1 MAYSASTDPDTMY
14 MEQAMLQPDRKQF
27 LKAMADE
34 VNAHTQNGH
43 WKLILRSEVPPGV
56 KVLPSVWAMKRKRR
70 IATRE
75 VYKWKARLNLHGGK
89 QEYGVNYWETYAATL
104 AWPPIRFLMTLAI
117 IKSWHTWQIDFTLAY
132 PQADVECD
140 LYMEIPRGFQVGNG
154 NNKHCLQIIKNIYG
168 QKQAG
173 RTWAIYLKRG
183 LLSIG
188 FIQSLA
194 DECIFFK
201 GGIIFMVYVDDGI
214 FMAPSKKEIDQAIK
228 DMKKIFNLTD
238 EGDISDYLGIK
249 VTKLP
254 NGSISLTQP
263 HLIDIILSD
272 LNFAANT
279 KSKEIPAVS
288 SAILQRDIDGDPF
301 EEHWDF
307 RSIIG
312 KLNFLEKSTR
322 PDVAYAVHQ
331 CARFSAAPRKS
342 HAMAIRQIG
351 RYLLGTKDKGIILH
365 PKSSDFIVWC
375 DADFCGNWNKET
387 AISDP
392 VTAKSR
398 SGYAITY
405 AGCPIFWASKM
416 QTEVTLSTTESE
428 YVSLSQNLR
437 EVIPLMQLVE
447 EIKQKLDANLVAKPT
462 VRCTVFEDN
471 SGALEL
477 AMVPK
482 MRPRTKHI
490 NNKYHHF
497 REHVRTKKIS
507 VLAVDSADQVADY
520 LTKPLSRDMFQKHRM
535 ALQGW

>member
-1 MAYSASTDPDTMY
+1 M
-14 MEQAMLQPDRKQF
+14 
-27 LKAMADE
+27 
-34 VNAHTQNGH
+34 
-43 WKLILRSEVPPGV
+43 
-56 KVLPSVWAMKRKRR
+56 
-70 IATRE
+70 
-75 VYKWKARLNLHGGK
+75 NLHGGK

-104 AWPPIRFLMTLAI
+104 AWPPIQFLLTLAL
-117 IKSWHTWQIDFTLAY
+117 IKSWHTRQIDFTLAY

-140 LYMEIPRGFQVGNG
+140 LYMDIPKGFEVGKNS
-154 NNKHCLQIIKNIYG
+154 NQYCLQILKNIYG

-173 RTWAIYLKRG
+173 RMWALHLKKG

-188 FIQSLA
+188 FVQSGA
-194 DECIFFK
+194 DDCIFFR
-201 GGIIFMVYVDDGI
+201 GSTIFMVYVDDGI
-214 FMAPSKKEIDQAIK
+214 FMGPSKGEIDICIK
-228 DMKKIFNLTD
+228 DMELIFKLTD
-238 EGDISDYLGIK
+238 EGNISDYLGIK

-254 NGSISLTQP
+254 DGRISLTQP
-263 HLIDIILSD
+263 HLIDIIIAD
-272 LNFAANT
+272 LNFADNT
-279 KSKEIPAVS
+279 KAKEIPAIS
-288 SAILQRDIDGDPF
+288 SHILQRDLDGDPF

-322 PDVAYAVHQ
+322 PDIAYAVHQ
-331 CARFSAAPRKS
+331 CARFSSAPCKS
-342 HAMAIRQIG
+342 HAIAIRQIA
-351 RYLLGTKDKGIILH
+351 RYLLGTKDKGIILE
-365 PKSSDFIVWC
+365 PKGNEFTVWC

-405 AGCPIFWASKM
+405 ASCPIFWASKM

-428 YVSLSQNLR
+428 YVSLSQSLQD
-437 EVIPLMQLVE
+437 VIPLMRIVD
-447 EIKQKLDANLVAKPT
+447 EIREQFDKDITAKPT

-477 AMVPK
+477 ANVPK

-497 REHVRTKKIS
+497 RDHVRNKQILVK
-507 VLAVDSADQVADY
+507 AVDTREQVADY
-520 LTKPLSRDMFQKHRM
+520 LTKPLPRELFQKHRM
-535 ALQGW
+535 ALQNW